1 MSFKNFFSSSEK
13 CYLICF
19 GQVLECACIPQ
30 KINYLFGQLC
40 AFLQFLITSAKYS
53 CVSDPEFGFI
63 LNNLRFENV
72 GEGEVLNN
80 RKISGTSADPETF
93 AYDLKSAINAYEK
106 RLTAVRVTMT
116 YARSEKL
123 IHITQNLEKC
133 KRFLHFFTSFQNS
146 EIWLVSGRLPNAP
159 AALRSSM

>member
-1 MSFKNFFSSSEK
+1 MDGLLLPLRIVKGKFARTSDTSDSVS
-13 CYLICF
+13 
-19 GQVLECACIPQ
+19 
-30 KINYLFGQLC
+30 

-116 YARSEKL
+116 YARPEKL
-123 IHITQNLEKC
+123 IHIAVKGKLVDNDAD
-133 KRFLHFFTSFQNS
+133 FQYVTDIKVWN
-146 EIWLVSGRLPNAP
+146 
-159 AALRSSM
+159 